1 MPSGAIRVRTSH
13 CCECDKQQRL
23 LVSKTTVHRVG
34 APQEGIVDWSAEDY
48 MPVPVL
54 FPRFRPLTTGPHRVT
69 LSVGLRSVVC
79 GRSYRVTSSAQC
91 AQQSANMPCERLIV
105 MFPLVAFVFL
115 NMDYIISGKHLAF
128 FITLYFKL
136 CVCSPFYWWLTL
148 VLQNTYV
155 FCLCIKYVTKI

>member
-1 MPSGAIRVRTSH
+1 MPSGSIRVRTSH
-13 CCECDKQQRL
+13 CCECHKQQRL
-23 LVSKTTVHRVG
+23 LVSKTKVHRVV
-34 APQEGIVDWSAEDY
+34 APREGTVDWSAEDY

-105 MFPLVAFVFL
+105 MLPLVAFVFL

-128 FITLYFKL
+128 FIYVILQTVFVQCFL
-136 CVCSPFYWWLTL
+136 L
-148 VLQNTYV
+148 VINTR
-155 FCLCIKYVTKI
+155 VTKYLRILFMHKIYH

>member
-1 MPSGAIRVRTSH
+1 MWQ
-13 CCECDKQQRL
+13 KQRL
-23 LVSKTTVHRVG
+23 LVSKTRRHRVV

-79 GRSYRVTSSAQC
+79 GRSCRVTSSAQCVC
-91 AQQSANMPCERLIV
+91 AQQSANMPCERLMV

-128 FITLYFKL
+128 FIYVILQTV
-136 CVCSPFYWWLTL
+136 CVQSFLF
-148 VLQNTYV
+148 VINTRV
-155 FCLCIKYVTKI
+155 AKYLRILSIYKMYH